1 MKIIKSLKISRILI
15 KDVTQTIENEKKEQS
30 GGFLGVLL
38 GTLGDKEDKETI
50 AISQGRGVVRAGERP
65 IRAEQDFQGHLVF

>member
-1 MKIIKSLKISRILI
+1 M
-15 KDVTQTIENEKKEQS
+15 
-30 GGFLGVLL
+30 LL

-65 IRAEQDFQGHLVF
+65 IRAEQDFQGHLVFWLILKSKHIFKIDLNLMVFIQEIACLIASLV